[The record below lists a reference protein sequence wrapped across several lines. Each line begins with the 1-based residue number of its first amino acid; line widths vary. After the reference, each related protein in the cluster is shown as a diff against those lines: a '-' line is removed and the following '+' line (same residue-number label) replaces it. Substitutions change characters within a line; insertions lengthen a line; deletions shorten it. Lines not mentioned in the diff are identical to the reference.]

1 MRGHTAA
8 LPSTS
13 PSILRHSSCNPP
25 QPLVQRRV
33 RFSRLKVVAEIVE
46 TEEWRERYQPRSKVA
61 QVELIQELEA
71 LCITKEED
79 ERMKE
84 TILNTAQNRST
95 DSQDDSYPEICF
107 SEPENADPLTDSE
120 ELPIED
126 DSDLRALRPMNQARF
141 CNICMAFADREISP
155 SVEYPNDLVMRSI
168 GSGRARLVVPVVLH
182 HAQAADVMG
191 DAVNMEWRE

>member
-1 MRGHTAA
+1 MAA

-13 PSILRHSSCNPP
+13 ASILRHASPNPA
-25 QPLVQRRV
+25 QPLARGCV

-46 TEEWRERYQPRSKVA
+46 IEEWRERYQPRSKVA

-71 LCITKEED
+71 LCTTKEED

-84 TILNTAQNRST
+84 TILNTARNRAT
-95 DSQDDSYPEICF
+95 DDQDQVCVLESEDADSLSDYEG
-107 SEPENADPLTDSE
+107 LT
-120 ELPIED
+120 IED
-126 DSDLRALRPMNQARF
+126 DSDLRALRPREQGRF

-155 SVEYPNDLVMRSI
+155 TVEYPNDLVMKSI

-182 HAQAADVMG
+182 HAHSADVVG